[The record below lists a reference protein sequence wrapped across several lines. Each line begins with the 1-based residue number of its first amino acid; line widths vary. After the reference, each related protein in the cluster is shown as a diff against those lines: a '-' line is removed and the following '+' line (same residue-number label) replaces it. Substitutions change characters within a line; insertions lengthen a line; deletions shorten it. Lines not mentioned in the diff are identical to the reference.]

1 MPVRPPNYVFD
12 ASLVPKTWLKFL
24 SSSQIHLALW
34 FTPFWGPRPPQI
46 RAATYRTALS
56 NAPRYSCFISRSRQK
71 ARPDI
76 DRYFLMATAGSVG
89 GCNGPRHRS
98 GTASGGLPCLRPG
111 KFHCG
116 SRVTHRYVAP
126 QLGAL
131 KGSLRE
137 DRFDA
142 MKAQGLLPLGLIPE
156 LVLEPPKAMDLCQAT
171 RPVGLDNGWLF

>member
-1 MPVRPPNYVFD
+1 VPVRPPNYVFD

-89 GCNGPRHRS
+89 GCNGPRQRS
-98 GTASGGLPCLRPG
+98 AVLTPG
-111 KFHCG
+111 
-116 SRVTHRYVAP
+116 
-126 QLGAL
+126 QI
-131 KGSLRE
+131 SLRITGYSPLCSASTRRSQRKFARRSLRRDE
-137 DRFDA
+137 GTGVTTTRFDSGIGVGA
-142 MKAQGLLPLGLIPE
+142 SEGHGPMPS
-156 LVLEPPKAMDLCQAT
+156 DAT
-171 RPVGLDNGWLF
+171 CWS

>member
-1 MPVRPPNYVFD
+1 MLTPGQI
-12 ASLVPKTWLKFL
+12 SLRIT
-24 SSSQIHLALW
+24 
-34 FTPFWGPRPPQI
+34 G
-46 RAATYRTALS
+46 
-56 NAPRYSCFISRSRQK
+56 YSPLC
-71 ARPDI
+71 
-76 DRYFLMATAGSVG
+76 
-89 GCNGPRHRS
+89 
-98 GTASGGLPCLRPG
+98 
-111 KFHCG
+111 
-116 SRVTHRYVAP
+116 AP